1 MVAGDETAGLLTE
14 AALALASEA
23 GWRSLSLVEVAKRAG
38 VPLVDCYRIIPD
50 KSALLG
56 LLLADTDAIM
66 LRDGAA
72 DPADAPRDRL
82 FDVMMRRFDG
92 LQARRAGMVAIVRGL
107 PSDPVGAARLAPRLA
122 RSLAWM
128 LQSAGFSTAGVS
140 GALRLKVLGA
150 VYLCALRAWVDD
162 ETADMART
170 MAALDRALRR
180 AESLAEML
188 PGRRHRNRTTDANGG
203 RAADGA
209 SPA

>member
-1 MVAGDETAGLLTE
+1 MVATDETAGRLTE
-14 AALALASEA
+14 AALALASEG
-23 GWRSLSLVEVAKRAG
+23 GWRSLSLVEVAQRAG
-38 VPLVDCYRIIPD
+38 VPLVDCYRAVPD

-56 LLLADTDAIM
+56 LLLADTDAFM

-92 LQARRAGMVAIVRGL
+92 LQARRAGMVAVVHGL
-107 PSDPVGAARLAPRLA
+107 RSDPVAAARLAPRLA

-128 LQSAGFSTAGVS
+128 LQTAGFSTAGLG
-140 GALRLKVLGA
+140 GAVRLKALAA
-150 VYLCALRAWVDD
+150 VYLYALRAWVDD

-180 AESLAEML
+180 AESLAGML
-188 PGRRHRNRTTDANGG
+188 PGSRDRRRTAGAAGG
-203 RAADGA
+203 HAADGA